1 MFIKKIKR
9 ICSVKGCKN
18 TQNVFII
25 SKRREVGGSVAICT
39 DCLKEAVKDTENYI
53 EPAKVKM
60 PIRPLFPR
68 PGVKNDEVTTSNFD
82 DFKEEVEINASTK
95 PNQDDV
101 SKIETTSAEEVVT
114 SAEQAEIDFNPE
126 PKAPV
131 KKPNTAKKKPNKKK

>member
-18 TQNVFII
+18 TQNVFVV
-25 SKRREVGGSVAICT
+25 SKRREVGGSVVICT
-39 DCLKEAVKDTENYI
+39 DCLKDAIKDTENYI

-68 PGVKNDEVTTSNFD
+68 PEVKNEVTTSNVDEFT
-82 DFKEEVEINASTK
+82 EEVENASAK
-95 PNQDDV
+95 INQDDV
-101 SKIETTSAEEVVT
+101 SNIISTSAEDAVT

>member
-18 TQNVFII
+18 TQNVFVV
-25 SKRREVGGSVAICT
+25 SKRREVGGSVVICT
-39 DCLKEAVKDTENYI
+39 DCLREGLKDTESYV

-68 PGVKNDEVTTSNFD
+68 PEVKNEVTTSNVDEFT
-82 DFKEEVEINASTK
+82 EEVENASAK
-95 PNQDDV
+95 INQDDV
-101 SKIETTSAEEVVT
+101 SNIISTSAEDAVT